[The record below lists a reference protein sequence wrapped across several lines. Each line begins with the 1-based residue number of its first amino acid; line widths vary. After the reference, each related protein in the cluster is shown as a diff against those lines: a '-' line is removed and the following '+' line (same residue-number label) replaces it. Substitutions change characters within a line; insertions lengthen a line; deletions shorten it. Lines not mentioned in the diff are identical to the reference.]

1 MKPYLLLALTAVV
14 CATAAAEEVVMGPEL
29 IISQLDNQQLH
40 PRVAY
45 NSVEDEFLVV
55 WHNQWPGNRDIYA
68 QRLDGEGNPL
78 SWFAVAFVGND
89 RIMPDVAYDPVH
101 NRYLVVYLYDC
112 YGDGTDW
119 DVVGRFIDWD
129 GPDPAWPEIVIDGN
143 DDSQADPQVVFGRAQ
158 EEFMVVWTSVE
169 PGVVDHVEGSRIASG
184 DPATPAVSPVF
195 AIAGDTR
202 PRRHPDVAYNL
213 ARNECLVV
221 YDIGNGGATGYDI
234 AASRLRGDG
243 VVLGAEIV
251 VSDRPGEETEPVVA
265 ANPDQDGYSVLWM
278 LTEGTP
284 AVFCAYSISCAF
296 FNGNGSQVPPVLV
309 FAGSENSAGP
319 AIDCHIE
326 TSHWAMVW
334 SRASGAV
341 HDNILGG
348 LLKLYVAPTWV
359 WWTWDE
365 FAAVDTGGA
374 TETTHPAIASGRKT
388 TLVVWEHDR
397 PGTTFQDL
405 HGRVLW
411 PPIFVDGLEL
421 GTTDAWSATVG
432 QTPGP

>member
-1 MKPYLLLALTAVV
+1 MKSIGLFVLAAIA
-14 CATAAAEEVVMGPEL
+14 CNSAMAYDIVMGPEL

-78 SWFAVAFVGND
+78 SWFTVAFVGND
-89 RIMPDVAYDPVH
+89 RIDPDVAYDPVH

-184 DPATPAVSPVF
+184 DPATPAVSPLF
-195 AIAGDTR
+195 PIAGDTR
-202 PRRHPDVAYNL
+202 SRRHPDVAYNL
-213 ARNECLVV
+213 ARNEYLVV
-221 YDIGNGGATGYDI
+221 YDIDTGGATGYDI
-234 AASRLRGDG
+234 AATRLRGDG
-243 VVLGAEIV
+243 VVLGTEIW
-251 VSDRPGEETEPVVA
+251 VSAVLGEETEPVVA
-265 ANPDQDGYSVLWM
+265 ANPDQDEYSVLW
-278 LTEGTP
+278 TETAGTP
-284 AVFCAYSISCAF
+284 SMFGIF
-296 FNGNGSQVPPVLV
+296 FDGGGSQVGTVL
-309 FAGSENSAGP
+309 AYQNSASP
-319 AIDCHIE
+319 AIDCRAG
-326 TSHWAMVW
+326 TRRWDMVW
-334 SRASGAV
+334 SRSHGQV
-341 HDNILGG
+341 YDNIVGG
-348 LLKLYVAPTWV
+348 LFKLDVNSSATW
-359 WWTWDE
+359 WSWDLFE
-365 FAAVDTGGA
+365 AVDTGGA
-374 TETTHPAIASGRKT
+374 AATIHPAIASGRKT
-388 TLVVWEHDR
+388 TLVVWMHDR
-397 PGTTFQDL
+397 SGTSFQDL

-411 PPIFVDGLEL
+411 PPIFVDGFNG
-421 GTTDAWSATVG
+421 GTTDFWSSTVG
-432 QTPGP
+432 QAPGP